1 MVMCAP
7 IAGTKRE
14 RRNGQSAGRIGRLT
28 WICPK
33 DSMTGNKDKYVSTAM
48 QLEAVQKE
56 NERLK
61 WENERLRD
69 HWAAEKAKAEVYKQ
83 LDDTNKALLHEIVA
97 AVGGTEDKPLRV
109 RMDDV
114 LEARK
119 RGLEVRAD
127 VDQATGECLLYQ

>member
-1 MVMCAP
+1 
-7 IAGTKRE
+7 
-14 RRNGQSAGRIGRLT
+14 
-28 WICPK
+28 
-33 DSMTGNKDKYVSTAM
+33 M

-109 RMDDV
+109 KIEDV
-114 LEARK
+114 LDARK
-119 RGLEVRAD
+119 QGREIRAD
-127 VDQATGECLLYQ
+127 IDPETGEYLLYP